1 MMVAIVGAR
10 ASHPRPAP
18 ALVSGDSPLV
28 ASSGVVLLD
37 ACVVHQFIFRQLA
50 VCLVEP
56 QLLLLDAALVR
67 STIAANSS
75 VLI

>member
-1 MMVAIVGAR
+1 MVAIVGAR
-10 ASHPRPAP
+10 ANHSRPAP

-37 ACVVHQFIFRQLA
+37 TCVVHQFIFRQLA
-50 VCLVEP
+50 VSLVEP